1 MWPASRT
8 HQKMEKIMHPET
20 EIHSPA
26 SQSMEPFGHLS
37 EIGEMERDYFEKRCR
52 SHTGNAYLGDHTLLC
67 RILTRYKMFVNSRDL
82 GVVPHL
88 IMDGFWESWL
98 TQCMARVIKP
108 HHICLDIGANFGYFT
123 LLMSELANKG
133 RTIAIEPNPEI
144 ARYLVMTKSVH
155 APFEVVETAL
165 SNFEGKIDLVIP
177 VDHPGSA
184 SITSKHQMP
193 EGAQKKI
200 EVKVQSLDKL
210 VADLGLPRVDII
222 KIDVEG
228 VEPEVFEGAKE
239 LFEKNPDLQIFMEYS
254 PFAYEDPKA
263 FTEFIFSRF
272 KVNRIKDVDRMTLLD
287 ESSIPDLVALTDH
300 TDLYLSRKEPILNPA
315 PR

>member
-8 HQKMEKIMHPET
+8 HQKMEKIMHSET
-20 EIHSPA
+20 ENPA
-26 SQSMEPFGHLS
+26 PPLSMEPFGNLT
-37 EIGEMERDYFEKRCR
+37 EIGDMERDYFEKRCR

-108 HHICLDIGANFGYFT
+108 EHICLDIGANFGYFT
-123 LLMSELANKG
+123 LLMSELANRG

-144 ARYLVMTKSVH
+144 AKYLVMTKSVH

-165 SNFEGKIDLVIP
+165 SDFEGTIDLIIP
-177 VDHPGSA
+177 IEHPGSA
-184 SITSKHQMP
+184 SITEKHLMP
-193 EGAQKKI
+193 EGEQKKTN
-200 EVKVQSLDKL
+200 VKVQPLDKL
-210 VADLGLPRVDII
+210 VRDLGLSRVDII

-228 VEPEVFEGAKE
+228 VEPQVFESATE
-239 LFEKNPDLQIFMEYS
+239 TFANNPDLQIFMEYS
-254 PFAYEDPKA
+254 PFAYEDPQA
-263 FTEFIFSRF
+263 FTEFLFSRF
-272 KVNRIKDVDRMTLLD
+272 KVNRIKDVDKMTLLD
-287 ESSIPDLVALTDH
+287 ESSIPDLIALKDH
-300 TDLYLSRKEPILNPA
+300 TDLYLSRKDEPA
-315 PR
+315 V